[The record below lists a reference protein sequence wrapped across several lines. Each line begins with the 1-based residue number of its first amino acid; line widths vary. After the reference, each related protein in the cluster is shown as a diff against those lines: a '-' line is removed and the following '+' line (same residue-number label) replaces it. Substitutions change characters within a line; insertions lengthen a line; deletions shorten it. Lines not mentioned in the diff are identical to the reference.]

1 VSALRAIHDL
11 LRPGG
16 QLLILDRARE
26 RSLLTVLWQYAHRFL
41 IPRQRALQQHD
52 RDRGHAG
59 AGRVRERRVLARL
72 KKVLWKNKLYTSLA
86 LIRGT
91 RPDATGPA

>member
-52 RDRGHAG
+52 EIAG
-59 AGRVRERRVLARL
+59 MLEQAGFGNVAC
-72 KKVLWKNKLYTSLA
+72 SP
-86 LIRGT
+86 G
-91 RPDATGPA
+91 